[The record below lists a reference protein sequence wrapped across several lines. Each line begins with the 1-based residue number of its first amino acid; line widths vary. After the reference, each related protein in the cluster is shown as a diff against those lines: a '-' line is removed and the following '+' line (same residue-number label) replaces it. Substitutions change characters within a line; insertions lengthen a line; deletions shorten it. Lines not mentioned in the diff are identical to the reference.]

1 MPGILCKNLENPKKE
16 AIRLE
21 NCNGCLEIVLQFF
34 EITVP
39 ISGVAAPGF
48 PFLVSEPELD
58 HINRAVTFVPVTR

>member
-1 MPGILCKNLENPKKE
+1 MPGNLGKNLKNLKKE
-16 AIRLE
+16 AKGLE
-21 NCNGCLEIVLQFF
+21 ICNGCLEIVLQFF
-34 EITVP
+34 EITVS